1 MTTTLP
7 TTPEPKAAADT
18 TIAEV
23 RNISV
28 TYGQDAGS
36 RTVLENVSLAIRSG
50 EVLAILG
57 PSGCGKS
64 TLLRAM
70 VGLIKISGG
79 QVLAHGKP
87 LNGIHPGV
95 SIVFQN
101 FALFP
106 WLTVQ
111 DNVRLGLNGLRITE
125 AQGAERVKRCIDV
138 VGLDGFEEA
147 YPKELSGGMKQRVG
161 FARAMARGP
170 ELLCMDEPFSA
181 LDVFTAEA
189 LRSEVYRLFSTRS
202 GTPVSPANSAMSN
215 LRSVVII
222 THQIDEAVF
231 LADRIVVLAAKPG
244 RIQQIIQNDVPH
256 PREYQSPAFR
266 RLVQRI
272 HDAITKEQ
280 LPDVAQTPVVPE
292 TPGAMPVP
300 EPLPAVNI
308 GHISGLME
316 IVRDHGGEMDVFGLD
331 QLTDYDFGH
340 TLAVVKAGEMMDL
353 LDTPKNKVIL
363 TDTGRLYLDGDMNAR
378 KILLRDQLK
387 KLGTFR
393 FVIRLLDEAKD
404 HRLHRDVVIEELAIR
419 LTSEDIERMFQ
430 TVVAWGRFTELFGY
444 SPNEEELYL
453 DVEADPPADGGGG
466 NASE

>member
-1 MTTTLP
+1 MIEDVLP
-7 TTPEPKAAADT
+7 
-18 TIAEV
+18 IAEV
-23 RNISV
+23 KNVSV
-28 TYGQDAGS
+28 AYPQQTGQ
-36 RTVLENVSLAIRSG
+36 RMVLENITLSIRPG

-70 VGLIKISGG
+70 VGLIPATSG

-87 LNGIHPGV
+87 FTGIHPGV

-111 DNVRLGLNGLRITE
+111 DNVKLALNGLGLSDVD
-125 AQGAERVKRCIDV
+125 GAERVKSCIHV

-181 LDVFTAEA
+181 LDVFTAES
-189 LRSEVYRLFSTRS
+189 LRSEVYRLFSSKSESVGST
-202 GTPVSPANSAMSN
+202 THQPV
-215 LRSVVII
+215 RSVVII

-244 RIQQIIQNDVPH
+244 RIQQIMENDVPH
-256 PREYQSPAFR
+256 PREYQSPPFR

-272 HDAITKEQ
+272 HDAITNHS
-280 LPDVAQTPVVPE
+280 LPDEQPKVGLE
-292 TPGAMPVP
+292 TAPGLPAP

-308 GHISGLME
+308 GHIVGLME
-316 IVRDHGGEMDVFGLD
+316 IVKDHGGQMDVFGLD
-331 QLTDYDFGH
+331 VLTEYDFGH
-340 TLAVVKAGEMMDL
+340 TLAVVKAGEMLDL
-353 LDTPKNKVIL
+353 LDTPKNKVFL
-363 TDTGRLYLDGDMNAR
+363 TEIGLRYLQADAPSRKAIFRERLVT
-378 KILLRDQLK
+378 
-387 KLGTFR
+387 LGTFR
-393 FVIRLLDEAKD
+393 FVRQLLEEATH
-404 HRLHRDVVIEELAIR
+404 HRLHKDIIEEELAIR
-419 LTSEDIERMFQ
+419 LTSEDVERLFE
-430 TVVAWGRFTELFGY
+430 TIVGWGRFAELFGY
-444 SPNEEELYL
+444 STDDETLYL
-453 DVEADPPADGGGG
+453 DDQQ
-466 NASE
+466 S

>member
-1 MTTTLP
+1 MSTANDTIP
-7 TTPEPKAAADT
+7 TAAPGIPGSTGTAAST
-18 TIAEV
+18 ETISEA
-23 RNISV
+23 RNITV
-28 TYGQDAGS
+28 TYGQDAAA
-36 RTVLENVSLAIRSG
+36 RTVLENVSLSIRSG

-70 VGLIKISGG
+70 VGLIKISSG

-87 LNGIHPGV
+87 LEGIHPSV

-111 DNVRLGLNGLRITE
+111 ENVRLALNGLGLTE
-125 AQGAERVKRCIDV
+125 AEGVERVKRCIDM

-181 LDVFTAEA
+181 LDVFTAES
-189 LRSEVYRLFSTRS
+189 LRSEVYRLFSTKREASAQAGGELRS
-202 GTPVSPANSAMSN
+202 
-215 LRSVVII
+215 LKSVVII

-266 RLVQRI
+266 RLVQKI
-272 HDAITKEQ
+272 HDCITAQ
-280 LPDVAQTPVVPE
+280 SLPEPPAVEVVQP
-292 TPGAMPVP
+292 TIAGMPVP
-300 EPLPAVNI
+300 EPLPGVNI
-308 GHISGLME
+308 GHVSGLME
-316 IVRDHGGEMDVFGLD
+316 IIRDHGGTMDIFSLD
-331 QLTDYDFGH
+331 TLTDYDFGH
-340 TLAVVKAGEMMDL
+340 TLAVVKAGEMLDL
-353 LDTPKNKVIL
+353 LDTPKNKVLL
-363 TDTGRLYLDGDMNAR
+363 TDIGRQYLDGDINAR
-378 KILLRDQLK
+378 KKIFREQLRQLN
-387 KLGTFR
+387 TFR
-393 FVIRLLDEAKD
+393 FVIRLLEEAQD
-404 HRLHRDVVIEELAIR
+404 HRLSKDVVEEELAIR
-419 LTSEDIERMFQ
+419 LTSEDIDRLFN
-430 TVVAWGRFTELFGY
+430 TVVAWGRFAELFGY
-444 SPNEEELYL
+444 SADEEMLYL
-453 DVEADPPADGGGG
+453 DTEAQAV
-466 NASE
+466 A

>member
-1 MTTTLP
+1 MP
-7 TTPEPKAAADT
+7 DAP
-18 TIAEV
+18 IAEV
-23 RNISV
+23 RNATVS
-28 TYGQDAGS
+28 YAQDGGAV
-36 RTVLENVSLAIRSG
+36 RTVLENVSLGVKSG

-70 VGLIKISGG
+70 VGLIKISAG
-79 QVLAHGKP
+79 QVLAHGQP
-87 LNGIHPGV
+87 LEGIHPGV

-111 DNVRLGLNGLRITE
+111 DNVRLALNGIPISE
-125 AQGAERVKRCIDV
+125 AEGAERVKRCIDI

-181 LDVFTAEA
+181 LDVFTAES
-189 LRSEVYRLFSTRS
+189 LRSEVYRLFSRKNDAS
-202 GTPVSPANSAMSN
+202 AKPAAGG
-215 LRSVVII
+215 LQALKSVVII

-256 PREYQSPAFR
+256 PREYQTPAFR

-280 LPDVAQTPVVPE
+280 LPDVPE
-292 TPGAMPVP
+292 TTATPEVPGGLPVP

-308 GHISGLME
+308 GHIAGLME

-363 TDTGRLYLDGDMNAR
+363 TDIGRQYLDADINVR
-378 KILLRDQLK
+378 KALLRDQLK

-393 FVIRLLDEAKD
+393 FVIRLLEEAAD
-404 HRLHRDVVIEELAIR
+404 HRLSRDVVIEELAIR
-419 LTSEDIERMFQ
+419 LTTEDIERMFQ
-430 TVVAWGRFTELFGY
+430 TVVAWGRFAELFGY
-444 SPNEEELYL
+444 SPNEEVLYL
-453 DVEADPPADGGGG
+453 DTEGGATGEAPAAASQAGG
-466 NASE
+466 

>member
-1 MTTTLP
+1 MNATTDFIP
-7 TTPEPKAAADT
+7 
-18 TIAEV
+18 IAEV
-23 RNISV
+23 RNATVS
-28 TYGQDAGS
+28 YAQDGGAV
-36 RTVLENVSLAIRSG
+36 RTVLENISLGIKSG

-70 VGLIKISGG
+70 VGLIKISAGE
-79 QVLAHGKP
+79 VLAHGKP
-87 LNGIHPGV
+87 LEGIHPGV

-111 DNVRLGLNGLRITE
+111 DNVRLALNGLGISETE
-125 AQGAERVKRCIDV
+125 GAERVKRCIDI

-181 LDVFTAEA
+181 LDVFTAES
-189 LRSEVYRLFSTRS
+189 LRSEVYRLFSRKS
-202 GTPVSPANSAMSN
+202 DASAKPAAGGLQS
-215 LRSVVII
+215 LKSVVII

-256 PREYQSPAFR
+256 PREYQTPGFR

-272 HDAITKEQ
+272 HDAITKDQ
-280 LPDVAQTPVVPE
+280 LPDLPE
-292 TPGAMPVP
+292 TATAPEVPGGLPVP

-308 GHISGLME
+308 GHVAGLME

-331 QLTDYDFGH
+331 QLTEYDFGH
-340 TLAVVKAGEMMDL
+340 TLAVVKAGEMLDL

-363 TDTGRLYLDGDMNAR
+363 TDTGRGFLDADINAR
-378 KILLRDQLK
+378 KALLRDQLK

-393 FVIRLLDEAKD
+393 FVIRLLEEATD
-404 HRLHRDVVIEELAIR
+404 HRLSRDVVIEELAIR
-419 LTSEDIERMFQ
+419 LTTEDIERMFQ
-430 TVVAWGRFTELFGY
+430 TVVAWGRFAELFGY
-444 SPNEEELYL
+444 SPNEEILYL
-453 DVEADPPADGGGG
+453 DTEGGATVEPAVATSQAGG
-466 NASE
+466 

>member
-1 MTTTLP
+1 MTETP
-7 TTPEPKAAADT
+7 TSIP
-18 TIAEV
+18 IAEV
-23 RNISV
+23 RGATVS
-28 TYGQDAGS
+28 YAQDGGAV
-36 RTVLENVSLAIRSG
+36 RTVLENVTLGIRSG

-79 QVLAHGKP
+79 EVLAHGKP
-87 LNGIHPGV
+87 LKGIHPGV

-111 DNVRLGLNGLRITE
+111 DNVRLALNGLGISE
-125 AQGAERVKRCIDV
+125 SEGAERVKRCIDI

-181 LDVFTAEA
+181 LDVFTAES
-189 LRSEVYRLFSTRS
+189 LRSEVYRLFSRKS
-202 GTPVSPANSAMSN
+202 DKSAKPVAGEMQS

-266 RLVQRI
+266 RMVQRI
-272 HDAITKEQ
+272 HDSITKDQ
-280 LPDVAQTPVVPE
+280 LPEPGPVEAPDT
-292 TPGAMPVP
+292 TPGGMPIP

-308 GHISGLME
+308 GHITGLME
-316 IVRDHGGEMDVFGLD
+316 IIRDHGGEMDVFGLD

-340 TLAVVKAGEMMDL
+340 TLAVIKAGEMMEL
-353 LDTPKNKVIL
+353 LDTPKNKVLL
-363 TDTGRLYLDGDMNAR
+363 TDIGREYLDGDSNVR
-378 KILLRDQLK
+378 KALLREQLK

-393 FVIRLLDEAKD
+393 FVIRLLEEATDK
-404 HRLHRDVVIEELAIR
+404 RLHRDVIVEELAIR
-419 LTSEDIERMFQ
+419 LTTEDIEKMFL
-430 TVVAWGRFTELFGY
+430 TVVAWGRFAELFGY
-444 SPNEEELYL
+444 SPNEEILYL
-453 DVEADPPADGGGG
+453 DTEAA
-466 NASE
+466 ATEQR

>member
-1 MTTTLP
+1 MTQVANTAP
-7 TTPEPKAAADT
+7 
-18 TIAEV
+18 IAEV
-23 RNISV
+23 RNATVS
-28 TYGQDAGS
+28 YAQDGGGE
-36 RTVLENVSLAIRSG
+36 RTVLENISLGIRSG

-70 VGLIKISGG
+70 VGLIKISSGE
-79 QVLAHGKP
+79 VLVHGNP
-87 LNGIHPGV
+87 LVGIHPGV

-111 DNVRLGLNGLRITE
+111 DNVRLALNGLGLSESEGTERI
-125 AQGAERVKRCIDV
+125 KRCIDI

-181 LDVFTAEA
+181 LDVFTAES
-189 LRSEVYRLFSTRS
+189 LRSEVYRLFSTKS
-202 GTPVSPANSAMSN
+202 ETAAKPASN
-215 LRSVVII
+215 LKSVVII

-272 HDAITKEQ
+272 HDVITQ
-280 LPDVAQTPVVPE
+280 SPDKVASTTTDQG
-292 TPGAMPVP
+292 PGGMPIP
-300 EPLPAVNI
+300 EPLPSVNI
-308 GHISGLME
+308 GHIAGLME

-340 TLAVVKAGEMMDL
+340 TLAVVKAGEMMEL

-363 TDTGRLYLDGDMNAR
+363 TDLGQEYLDGDINHR
-378 KILLRDQLK
+378 KELLRGQLK

-393 FVIRLLDEAKD
+393 FVMQLLDEAKD
-404 HRLHRDVVIEELAIR
+404 HRLERDVIVEELAVR
-419 LTSEDIERMFQ
+419 LTTEDIEKMFN
-430 TVVAWGRFTELFGY
+430 TVVAWGRFAELFGY
-444 SPNEEELYL
+444 SPNDEILYL
-453 DVEADPPADGGGG
+453 DTGTVDAQL
-466 NASE
+466 

>member
-1 MTTTLP
+1 MTQTLASKP
-7 TTPEPKAAADT
+7 AAVAT
-18 TIAEV
+18 EASIAEV

-28 TYGQDAGS
+28 SYGQDGGT
-36 RTVLENVSLAIRSG
+36 RTILENVSLGIKSG

-87 LNGIHPGV
+87 LEGIHPGV

-111 DNVRLGLNGLRITE
+111 DNVRLALNGLGLTE
-125 AQGAERVKRCIDV
+125 AEGAERVKRCIDI

-181 LDVFTAEA
+181 LDVFTAES
-189 LRSEVYRLFSTRS
+189 LRSEVYRLFSRKPDAAKPRS
-202 GTPVSPANSAMSN
+202 GEMQS

-256 PREYQSPAFR
+256 PREYQTPAFR
-266 RLVQRI
+266 RLVKRI
-272 HDAITKEQ
+272 HDCITAQQ
-280 LPDVAQTPVVPE
+280 LPE
-292 TPGAMPVP
+292 PGPAPAVDANPGGLPIP

-308 GHISGLME
+308 GHVSGLME

-340 TLAVVKAGEMMDL
+340 TLAVVKAGEMLDL

-363 TDTGRLYLDGDMNAR
+363 TDIGQEYLDGDINVR
-378 KILLRDQLK
+378 KELFRTQLR

-393 FVIRLLDEAKD
+393 FVIRLLEEAHD
-404 HRLHRDVVIEELAIR
+404 HRLQRDVVVEELAIR
-419 LTSEDIERMFQ
+419 LTSEDIEKTFD
-430 TVVAWGRFTELFGY
+430 TVVSWGRFAELFGY
-444 SPNEEELYL
+444 SPDEQVLYL
-453 DVEADPPADGGGG
+453 DTDAGADK
-466 NASE
+466 AS